1 MNKASTAPKK
11 KTAAKTARKAPS
23 RKAKGSWADVMKNA
37 LQKKQAPGGFPTQ
50 PKPRDSGVQK
60 VKKNAF

>member
-1 MNKASTAPKK
+1 MKKTSTPKK
-11 KTAAKTARKAPS
+11 KTTAKAAKKPPS
-23 RKAKGSWADVMKNA
+23 RKDKGSWADVMKNA
-37 LQKKQAPGGFPTQ
+37 LQNKQAPGGFPSQ